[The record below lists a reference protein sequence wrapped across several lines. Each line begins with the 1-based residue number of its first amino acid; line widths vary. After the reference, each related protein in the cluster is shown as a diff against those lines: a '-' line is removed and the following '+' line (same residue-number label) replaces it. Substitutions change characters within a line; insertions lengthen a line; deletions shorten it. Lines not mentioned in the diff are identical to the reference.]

1 MVNPVSPRT
10 KCSTEI
16 DKAQL
21 HVQLYEGPS
30 KDKMY
35 LSKLLKTE
43 INIYLF
49 YIDLCFQEFRRYK
62 F

>member
-1 MVNPVSPRT
+1 MVNHVSPRT

-35 LSKLLKTE
+35 FVETVENKDQ
-43 INIYLF
+43 
-49 YIDLCFQEFRRYK
+49 YIFILY
-62 F
+62 

>member
-30 KDKMY
+30 NFVETVENRDQYIFILY
-35 LSKLLKTE
+35 LS
-43 INIYLF
+43 LF
-49 YIDLCFQEFRRYK
+49 STVSTL
-62 F
+62 